1 MEPESR
7 ARDPLPHVLVA
18 EDEAHL
24 ARLVETLLEAE
35 PVRVTTVSTGPEA
48 LEVIRTD
55 PSVRLV
61 LLDLVL
67 PGMGGL
73 EVLRKARAG
82 GADDVPIL
90 VVTGKGGT
98 ELRDRALALGATDL
112 VTKPFS
118 PRALVDRIRTLC
130 AA

>member
-1 MEPESR
+1 MEPDLESGD
-7 ARDPLPHVLVA
+7 ALPHVLVA

-24 ARLVETLLEAE
+24 ARLVETLLERE

-48 LEVIRTD
+48 LERIRTD
-55 PSVRLV
+55 RSIRLV

-67 PGMGGL
+67 PGMDGL
-73 EVLRKARAG
+73 EVLRKVRSE
-82 GADDVPIL
+82 GATDVPVL
-90 VVTGKGGT
+90 VLTGKGGT
-98 ELRDRALALGATDL
+98 ELREQALALGATDL